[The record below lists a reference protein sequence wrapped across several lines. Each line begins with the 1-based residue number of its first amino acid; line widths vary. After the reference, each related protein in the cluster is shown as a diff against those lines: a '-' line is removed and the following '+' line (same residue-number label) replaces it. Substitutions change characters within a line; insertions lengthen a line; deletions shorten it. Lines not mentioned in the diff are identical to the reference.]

1 MPKRP
6 TETSRPA
13 SPKDPWAGRKLLFM
27 IPGKDALAMTD
38 EELDELVKQVLP
50 ADPPKRASAPEK
62 PSPRRGPRRSQNRP
76 QPQAA
81 SPSKLTAARRSAIAK
96 KAAKARWKSQKRP

>member
-6 TETSRPA
+6 KTSPPA

-38 EELDELVKQVLP
+38 KELDELVKQTLP
-50 ADPPKRASAPEK
+50 AKPPQRAPTKGK
-62 PSPRRGPRRSQNRP
+62 PSPRRAP
-76 QPQAA
+76 QEP
-81 SPSKLTAARRSAIAK
+81 
-96 KAAKARWKSQKRP
+96 